1 MEMNELSGAVIGKC
15 IEVHRAMGPGLLE
28 SIYQICLCH
37 ELKLAGIPFERHV
50 LVPVNYRGL
59 TLDCEL
65 RADIVV
71 DKRLVLEL
79 KSIEKILPVHEA
91 QLLTYM
97 RLGGWKLGLLIN
109 FNVPVLT
116 DGIKRRVLGAKD

>member
-116 DGIKRRVLGAKD
+116 DGIKRRVLGVSN